1 MATRPYRADMGV
13 PPMPDEGAPGPV
25 DMLGKMTVGKASDLT
40 SEKRKQ
46 IMRDMPMEPVE
57 GEEVGMEKKQS
68 KIYKKKFSSGGY
80 TRAAD
85 GIAKR
90 GKTRGKMV

>member
-1 MATRPYRADMGV
+1 MPRTYRAEMGV
-13 PPMPDEGAPGPV
+13 PPMPDEGAPGPA
-25 DMLGKMTVGKASDLT
+25 DMLGNMTIGKASDLT
-40 SEKRKQ
+40 PAKRKQ

-57 GEEVGMEKKQS
+57 GEEVGMEKKQA

-80 TRAAD
+80 TKAAD
-85 GIAKR
+85 GICQR